1 MTVDILLEPLT
12 KFYSNANNFKLFR
25 LIINGDDD
33 NKRISLRLV
42 DWFVTNYCKK
52 NGIIIDD
59 NFNVYESYKAN
70 LRSYHKEKF
79 DPFRRH
85 NIVYIYHKSAGKATI
100 VKDKAADDA
109 LETTIGQLNFFK
121 WIISNNIHRYIIA
134 NRKKIEKDMITV
146 QKSADN
152 YTYKSVNGEIVKR
165 KKRVELSKPAENK
178 VRVSKNK
185 VIVRFD

>member
-12 KFYSNANNFKLFR
+12 KFYSNANNFKLFK
-25 LIINGDDD
+25 LIIIGDDD
-33 NKRISLRLV
+33 NKRISLRLI

-52 NGIIIDD
+52 NGIIINDG
-59 NFNVYESYKAN
+59 FNIYESYKAN

-85 NIVYIYHKSAGKATI
+85 NTVYIYHKSAGKAAI
-100 VKDKAADDA
+100 VNEPIADG
-109 LETTIGQLNFFK
+109 LETTLGQLNFFK
-121 WIISNNIHRYIIA
+121 WIIINNIHKYIIA

-178 VRVSKNK
+178 VRVTKNK
-185 VIVRFD
+185 VIIRFD